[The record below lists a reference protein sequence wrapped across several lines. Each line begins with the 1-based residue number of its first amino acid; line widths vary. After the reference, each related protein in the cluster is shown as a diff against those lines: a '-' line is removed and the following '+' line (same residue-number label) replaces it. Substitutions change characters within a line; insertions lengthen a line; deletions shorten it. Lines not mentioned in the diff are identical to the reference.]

1 MQSKDSRALSNSEE
15 EEYDVDKLIDK
26 MMALKARLMEVGRQ
40 STIDIACMIL
50 VFYYAFNQFKL
61 IYILNFHFYRA
72 SST

>member
-40 STIDIACMIL
+40 STLDIVCMIL
-50 VFYYAFNQFKL
+50 VFIIIIMLSIKL
-61 IYILNFHFYRA
+61 SYF
-72 SST
+72 TC

>member
-40 STIDIACMIL
+40 STLDIACMIL
-50 VFYYAFNQFKL
+50 VF
-61 IYILNFHFYRA
+61 
-72 SST
+72 